1 MNLYRALQ
9 RVRNELNVDFELEL
23 LEKPNE
29 KTYRII
35 FLPGVGHF
43 EQAMRKISE
52 NGLDRSIFKNYQD
65 GAFIVGICL
74 GMQLLFEESEESFSG
89 DVVKGLGLLKGRVVK
104 LSSKRLPHVGWN
116 TVQFNSSLFKGMSG
130 RYFYFVHSYRVVCEG
145 RTIVGTCEYD
155 GEIFPAVLM
164 DERIIGAQFHPEKS
178 HTNGREFLRR
188 IFECAF
194 YRP

>member
-9 RVRNELNVDFELEL
+9 RVRNELNLDFEIEL

-29 KTYRII
+29 KTYRAI

-43 EQAMRKISE
+43 EQAMKKLSE
-52 NGLDRSIFKNYQD
+52 NGLDQFIFENYQN

-89 DVVKGLGLLKGRVVK
+89 DIVHGLGLLKGRVIK

-116 TVQFNSSLFKGMSG
+116 TVQFSSSLFEGMNG
-130 RYFYFVHSYRVVCEG
+130 RYFYFVHSYRVVCEEK
-145 RTIVGTCEYD
+145 TIVGVCEYD
-155 GEIFPAVLM
+155 GEIFPAVVM
-164 DERIIGAQFHPEKS
+164 CGRIIGAQFHPEKS
-178 HTNGREFLRR
+178 HTNGKKFLRR
-188 IFECAF
+188 LLECAL
-194 YRP
+194 YQP